1 MISERFRYILGTR
14 NVAHREDVM
23 DVRVSIEDEEDS
35 RRLESL
41 RHWVGDMSEL
51 KGRVNEVTA
60 PPPPGTL
67 GPFLE
72 SIVVALGSG
81 AAGTAFASA
90 LLAWVRQQSGAVK
103 VQLDLPDGRQVHVDA
118 TQVKALSAAELR
130 EQVAS
135 ILRELREA
143 EGKPDQGRTADE

>member
-1 MISERFRYILGTR
+1 
-14 NVAHREDVM
+14 M
-23 DVRVSIEDEEDS
+23 DVRVSIEDEENS

-41 RHWVGDMSEL
+41 RHWIGGTAEL
-51 KGRVNEVTA
+51 KGRVNDVTA
-60 PPPPGTL
+60 LPPPGTL

-90 LLAWVRQQSGAVK
+90 LLSWVRQQSGAVK
-103 VQLDLPDGRQVHVDA
+103 VRLDLPDGRQIQVDA

-135 ILRELREA
+135 VLRELREA
-143 EGKPDQGRTADE
+143 EEKHDQERTADE

>member
-1 MISERFRYILGTR
+1 
-14 NVAHREDVM
+14 M

-35 RRLESL
+35 RHLESL
-41 RHWVGDMSEL
+41 RHWIGGTAEL
-51 KGRVNEVTA
+51 KGRVNDVTA

-72 SIVVALGSG
+72 SIVVALSSG
-81 AAGTAFASA
+81 AAGTALASA
-90 LLAWVRQQSGAVK
+90 LLSWVRQQSGAVK
-103 VQLDLPDGRQVHVDA
+103 VQVDLPDGRQIHIDA

-130 EQVAS
+130 EQVGS

-143 EGKPDQGRTADE
+143 EEKHDQERTADE